1 MGPNWGVANE
11 LSGGKKGEKN
21 RICPLRVRML
31 AARVGAVRLGGH
43 TVIDSSCSTVHGL
56 SLMKKRT
63 LISKN

>member
-43 TVIDSSCSTVHGL
+43 TVIVLHGL
-56 SLMKKRT
+56 PLMKKRT